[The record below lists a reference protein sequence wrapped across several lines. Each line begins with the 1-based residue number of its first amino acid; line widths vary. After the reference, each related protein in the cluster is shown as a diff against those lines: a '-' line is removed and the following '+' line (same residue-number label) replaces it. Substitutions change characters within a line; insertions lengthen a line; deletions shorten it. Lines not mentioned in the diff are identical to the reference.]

1 MILTDTFIVERA
13 EIITEN
19 RGGKMVPILK
29 GVFGRCDEKNNNG
42 RVYSKPLLER
52 EVKRIAEAMTERRLL
67 GELDHPSHDSVKLSN
82 VSHLITNL
90 SFNNNELVG
99 ECELLNTPSGKV
111 AQALVEGGVKVGIS
125 SRGMG
130 TLSEQA
136 DGSKHVNED
145 FKLVTFDLVADPSTR
160 GAFPGM
166 SESTQSSLVEEIVSD
181 TLENAAREKVFTT
194 LLKDK
199 LREKAAE
206 FGTQKPGSMAKGTPD
221 IIKKDKRKPTSEDP
235 FRNWEDLYG
244 AYTGKPRLV
253 KTRGYE
259 DAEKVTEPQ
268 EVVDHNIYC
277 QLKDVILESQGEPVL
292 NLTYQRIAESL
303 IELDEEELNE
313 LFGFGGG
320 GTPSIRGRRAH
331 ITRQRAEKGGVIAQ
345 KGAQLMKKA
354 TRDTEAV
361 KDMPTPEGRIAG
373 AIAGQKKGGLLK
385 KARKLDVEGQ
395 KLRDK
400 GEAMGPRKVD
410 KAAVRARIDTKLA
423 DIRKRR
429 GLAQQAQVKRPST
442 RDTTELQSHPNPG
455 KTPASKPKAAVP
467 DLPSGTE
474 RVAPKAKGRL
484 RKAIRRGQEGGRGGT
499 PEQQVRRGLKPKIS
513 STTSAYRTAAGK
525 ATDALNR

>member
-277 QLKDVILESQGEPVL
+277 QLKDVILESQGAPVL
-292 NLTYQRIAESL
+292 RLEKLVEALREGIVSSL
-303 IELDEEELNE
+303 GKGFLSSNRKVRRVSAMRQKVGELL
-313 LFGFGGG
+313 
-320 GTPSIRGRRAH
+320 R
-331 ITRQRAEKGGVIAQ
+331 
-345 KGAQLMKKA
+345 KGAEQTSKRSVEYTSDSPVRRTAQYRSDGKQFVQRFKPDADKA
-354 TRDTEAV
+354 GTATSMVKRRDTEYKKKTLPDREAAAANRDRDIDAPMSGPKKTSSKIKAV
-361 KDMPTPEGRIAG
+361 K
-373 AIAGQKKGGLLK
+373 AGQK
-385 KARKLDVEGQ
+385 R
-395 KLRDK
+395 
-400 GEAMGPRKVD
+400 
-410 KAAVRARIDTKLA
+410 
-423 DIRKRR
+423 
-429 GLAQQAQVKRPST
+429 
-442 RDTTELQSHPNPG
+442 
-455 KTPASKPKAAVP
+455 
-467 DLPSGTE
+467 
-474 RVAPKAKGRL
+474 
-484 RKAIRRGQEGGRGGT
+484 GT

-513 STTSAYRTAAGK
+513 STTSDYRTAAAK